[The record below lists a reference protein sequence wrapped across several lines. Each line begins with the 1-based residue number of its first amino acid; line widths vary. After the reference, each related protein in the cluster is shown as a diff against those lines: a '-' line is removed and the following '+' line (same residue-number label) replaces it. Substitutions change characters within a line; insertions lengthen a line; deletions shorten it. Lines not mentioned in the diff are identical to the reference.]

1 MACVGRVS
9 AACRGWQFFMTM
21 EKLKEK
27 YVKSVIPEMKKKFGY
42 KNDLSVPKIVKVVIA
57 TGTGSLKDAN
67 KKDSIEKA
75 MDSIAG
81 QKTAKNRAKKSIA
94 SFKLRE
100 GMEIGYSA
108 TLRGKRMYD
117 FLEKLI
123 TVAIP
128 RVRDFRGLEPGL
140 IDNMGNLSMGFKE
153 HIIFPET
160 SEQDVRDTFG
170 LGVTV
175 VTDAKTKKEA
185 LEFLKL
191 MGFPIK

>member
-1 MACVGRVS
+1 
-9 AACRGWQFFMTM
+9 MTM
-21 EKLKEK
+21 QKLKEK
-27 YVKSVIPEMKKKFGY
+27 YEKTVTPEMIGKLGY
-42 KNDLSVPKIVKVVIA
+42 KNKFSVPKIVKVVVA

-67 KKDSIEKA
+67 KKESIEKA
-75 MDSIAG
+75 MNLIAG

-123 TVAIP
+123 SVAIP
-128 RVRDFRGLEPGL
+128 RVRDFRGLEPDL
-140 IDNMGNLSMGFKE
+140 VDNMGNLSMGFKE

-185 LEFLKL
+185 LELLKL